1 MGFSQSGDTK
11 ADLKTEVMPREKTG
25 LGEVAGTALDE
36 GGHRGSQAELK
47 REVKSGKNEVYPVQ
61 AKENFHLKSPLTAIL
76 QPGEELCSLTASCS
90 IVPLRHHATCQQFG
104 KTFQNSSKSN
114 SIFSCLQFEKSELHF
129 YSVYMKT
136 RYSISLFFPSIP
148 PSLNSF

>member
-25 LGEVAGTALDE
+25 LGEVAGTAVNE
-36 GGHRGSQAELK
+36 GGHRGSQTELK

-61 AKENFHLKSPLTAIL
+61 AKKNFHLESPLTAIL

-90 IVPLRHHATCQQFG
+90 IVPFRHHAACQQFG
-104 KTFQNSSKSN
+104 KRLSRIPQRAIAYFPVFCLKNLN
-114 SIFSCLQFEKSELHF
+114 YISIVS
-129 YSVYMKT
+129 M
-136 RYSISLFFPSIP
+136 
-148 PSLNSF
+148 